1 MDSLVFDTSAILNFG
16 HRGELTAL
24 LKKLSGEYEL
34 FTTHGAQSEL
44 TDPARKKF
52 YDAFVRD
59 HFKVR
64 TASTPVFDF
73 KTLARLASTIDSGE
87 ISVMALARELKGYA
101 VLDDRAARREA
112 KLLARWVSC
121 IWVCK
126 KNGSRKP
133 NVSPASANCVIQ
145 NLPFPAPP
153 PARPSPLISAP
164 SIEVRRVSSGRL
176 ALRSNPVQ
184 CPAG

>member
-34 FTTHGAQSEL
+34 FTTHGAQTEL

-64 TASTPVFDF
+64 TASTPVFDL
-73 KTLARLASTIDSGE
+73 KTLSRLTSSIDSGE
-87 ISVMALARELKGYA
+87 ITVMALARELKGYA
-101 VLDDRAARREA
+101 VIDDRAARREA
-112 KLLARWVSC
+112 KALDLRLYGTLGLLHLGLQ
-121 IWVCK
+121 K
-126 KNGSRKP
+126 DGSRKP
-133 NVSPASANCVIQ
+133 EPATRNE
-145 NLPFPAPP
+145 F
-153 PARPSPLISAP
+153 
-164 SIEVRRVSSGRL
+164 GTDF
-176 ALRSNPVQ
+176 
-184 CPAG
+184 

>member
-34 FTTHGAQSEL
+34 FTTHGAQAEL

-64 TASTPVFDF
+64 TATTPVFDF

-87 ISVMALARELKGYA
+87 ISVMTLARELKGYA

-112 KLLARWVSC
+112 KALDLRLYGTLGLLHLGMQKKWLTEAECLARV
-121 IWVCK
+121 
-126 KNGSRKP
+126 
-133 NVSPASANCVIQ
+133 
-145 NLPFPAPP
+145 
-153 PARPSPLISAP
+153 
-164 SIEVRRVSSGRL
+164 GRL
-176 ALRSNPVQ
+176 CDAKFSIPRPAAGQTFAAYLRTIE
-184 CPAG
+184 

>member
-1 MDSLVFDTSAILNFG
+1 MDPLVFDTSAILNFG

-34 FTTHGAQSEL
+34 FTTHGAQAEL

-52 YDAFVRD
+52 YDAFVREY
-59 HFKVR
+59 FTVR
-64 TASTPVFDF
+64 TATTPVFDF

-112 KLLARWVSC
+112 KALDLRLYGTLGLLHLGMQKKWLTEAECLARVGKLC
-121 IWVCK
+121 DAKFAIP
-126 KNGSRKP
+126 R
-133 NVSPASANCVIQ
+133 PATGQSFADY
-145 NLPFPAPP
+145 
-153 PARPSPLISAP
+153 
-164 SIEVRRVSSGRL
+164 
-176 ALRSNPVQ
+176 LR
-184 CPAG
+184 AID

>member
-34 FTTHGAQSEL
+34 FTTHGAQAEL

-112 KLLARWVSC
+112 RLLDLRLYGTLGLLHLSLQKKWLTEAECLARVGKLCDSKFA
-121 IWVCK
+121 IPRPAA
-126 KNGSRKP
+126 GQSFTDYLRK
-133 NVSPASANCVIQ
+133 
-145 NLPFPAPP
+145 
-153 PARPSPLISAP
+153 
-164 SIEVRRVSSGRL
+164 IE
-176 ALRSNPVQ
+176 
-184 CPAG
+184 

>member
-1 MDSLVFDTSAILNFG
+1 MDPLVFDTSAILNFG

-34 FTTHGAQSEL
+34 FTTHGAQAEL

-64 TASTPVFDF
+64 TATTPVFDF

-112 KLLARWVSC
+112 RLLDLRLYGTLGLLHLGLQKKWLTETECLARVGKLCDSKFA
-121 IWVCK
+121 I
-126 KNGSRKP
+126 P
-133 NVSPASANCVIQ
+133 
-145 NLPFPAPP
+145 
-153 PARPSPLISAP
+153 RPVAGQSFAAYLRT
-164 SIEVRRVSSGRL
+164 IE
-176 ALRSNPVQ
+176 
-184 CPAG
+184 